1 MAGFPPGEF
10 MPLLFVKG
18 ELLSV
23 RMFRS
28 LALAT
33 VAAAVALAGCTAGAD
48 PKQTVDEALKAVG
61 NQQQATVTV
70 KVDTTSDD
78 LNKLVQ
84 ASQSGSSQSDAA
96 TASVLRL
103 IPKLSITSATRAREG
118 TLQQAT
124 TLDKMDFAVKL
135 AVGDKPVEFVVV
147 NGKGFLRADVDGIGQ
162 ESGLFTG
169 MQVRLMLDSLP
180 DAKSWMTD
188 LVDGKWMQL
197 DEGSMATLI
206 AQATQAQAT
215 ASPQAVNP
223 AAFADLL
230 SKNSQVTK
238 VDDTTFKV
246 VTDAKG
252 LIQGMADAS
261 PDDQF
266 TNEQAAEAIGKL
278 NEGANLDTTL
288 TIESGKVTRATFD
301 IADVL
306 RTWFKPEEG
315 AEGDATRR
323 IQAAE
328 FKLNAVMELSDRAE
342 IAEPT
347 GATTI
352 PAADIEQLMKSFNPP
367 R

>member
-1 MAGFPPGEF
+1 M
-10 MPLLFVKG
+10 
-18 ELLSV
+18 SV
-23 RMFRS
+23 RTFRS

-33 VAAAVALAGCTAGAD
+33 VAAAVALAGCTAGAAD
-48 PKQTVDEALKAVG
+48 PKPTVDEALNAVG
-61 NQQQATVTV
+61 TQQQATVTV
-70 KVDTTSDD
+70 KVDTTSEY
-78 LNKLVQ
+78 LSKLVE
-84 ASQSGSSQSDAA
+84 ASQSGGSQSDAA
-96 TASVLRL
+96 TASALRL
-103 IPKLSITSATRAREG
+103 IPKISFTSATRAREG

-124 TLDKMDFAVKL
+124 TLDKMDLAIKL

-197 DEGSMATLI
+197 DEASMARLI
-206 AQATQAQAT
+206 AQATQAQST
-215 ASPQAVNP
+215 ASPQAINP
-223 AAFADLL
+223 AAFAELL

-238 VDDTTFKV
+238 VDDKTFKV
-246 VTDAKG
+246 VTDAKA

-266 TNEQAAEAIGKL
+266 TNEQAAETIGKL
-278 NEGANLDTTL
+278 NDGANLDTTL
-288 TIESGKVTRATFD
+288 TIESGKVTSARFD
-301 IADVL
+301 VADIL

-315 AEGDATRR
+315 TKGDATRR
-323 IQAAE
+323 IQATE
-328 FKLNAVMELSDRAE
+328 FKLDAVMELSDRAE
-342 IAEPT
+342 ITEPT

-352 PAADIEQLMKSFNPP
+352 PAADIEQLTKSLNPP